1 MFEKYFEKYT
11 GREIAIFTDVHG
23 LHIPLQ
29 AALEDIKKRG
39 ILEIYSL
46 GDNIGVGPESG
57 KVIDL
62 LEQYGVKS
70 VAGNTEDYFNL
81 GYEAF
86 SYFKKYPYKADMYD
100 WTRTQLDQRQLGIIE
115 AYPHFYEL
123 VVGGEKIA
131 LCHFANDVRCDYTL
145 YSTWSYQ
152 RNFSYGAD
160 AWQQFLYTNS
170 DAQKERINSEIERL
184 GEDNPVARG
193 FVSARNEPLF
203 DGKSVDSYDH
213 IFQGHVHFRM
223 YEEGG
228 KTKFHTIRGLGI
240 AYDKNEPID
249 CAHYVIL
256 KEKTNNRGFDVE
268 KVFVKFDRKS
278 MECSIKSS
286 DGDMYEIERFTSRR

>member
-1 MFEKYFEKYT
+1 MNKEYT

-23 LHIPLQ
+23 LHIPLK
-29 AALEDIKKRG
+29 AALEDIKRRG

-62 LEQYGVKS
+62 LEEFGVKS
-70 VAGNTEDYFNL
+70 IAGNTEDYFNL

-100 WTRTQLDQRQLGIIE
+100 WTRSQLDQRQLGIIE
-115 AYPHFYEL
+115 AYPRFYEL
-123 VVGGEKIA
+123 IVGGEKIA

-152 RNFSYGAD
+152 KNFSSGN
-160 AWQQFLYTNS
+160 AWHQFLYTNS
-170 DAQKERINSEIERL
+170 DAQKERIYNEIKRL
-184 GEDNPVARG
+184 GEDNPAVKG
-193 FVSARNEPLF
+193 FISARDEPLF

-240 AYDKNEPID
+240 AYDINEPID
-249 CAHYVIL
+249 CAHYVVL
-256 KEKTNNRGFDVE
+256 KEKTDNHGFDVE
-268 KVFVKFDRKS
+268 KVLVKFDRRS
-278 MECSIKSS
+278 MECSIQSS
-286 DGDMYEIERFTSRR
+286 NGDMDEIEQFTSRR